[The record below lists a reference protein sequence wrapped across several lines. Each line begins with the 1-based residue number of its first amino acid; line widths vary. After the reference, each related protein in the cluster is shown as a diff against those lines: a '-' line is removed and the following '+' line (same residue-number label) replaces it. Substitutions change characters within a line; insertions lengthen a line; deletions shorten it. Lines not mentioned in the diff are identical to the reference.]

1 MLVLHIFTFML
12 YRTETVMDTG
22 VPSVIIHT
30 WRERCIAV
38 TRGWESEPNYW
49 HMLTWPCMWAV
60 CRQGYNTTVIELY
73 SMDSSNSLYICT
85 CGHVVCAWWVCGR
98 SHPHGCPHPVP
109 WSTPLPLLYITHS
122 HQTGF
127 HFFSIS
133 IGIFDVHL
141 SILSPMLGSCMG
153 HARVILGSCM
163 GHTSPID
170 GS

>member
-1 MLVLHIFTFML
+1 MKGEMYSCDKRMGEWAQLFTSIYL
-12 YRTETVMDTG
+12 
-22 VPSVIIHT
+22 
-30 WRERCIAV
+30 
-38 TRGWESEPNYW
+38 
-49 HMLTWPCMWAV
+49 PCMWAV

-73 SMDSSNSLYICT
+73 SMDGSNSLYICT

-98 SHPHGCPHPVP
+98 SHLHGCPHPVP

-153 HARVILGSCM
+153 HTRVMLGSCM
-163 GHTSPID
+163 GHASPID
-170 GS
+170 GSIDKDKDKDT